1 MMMGPFGERMI
12 QITVGVI
19 DGSKP
24 AGTRQLTIRF
34 RDFQRWM
41 RSAQQSGLRIEQVKT
56 ISSGYA
62 APTLTSAPATKQP
75 ESKPQQVTEK
85 PKVEP
90 KQATTERKNLKL
102 VPLESED
109 AKQPRVENS
118 SQPGETSKG
127 KRSNRRRSKRKAS

>member
-41 RSAQQSGLRIEQVKT
+41 RSAQQSGLKIEEVKT
-56 ISSGYA
+56 ISSVYA
-62 APTLTSAPATKQP
+62 APTLTSVPAIEPPK
-75 ESKPQQVTEK
+75 SKPEQVNEK

-90 KQATTERKNLKL
+90 KQATAERKNLKV

-109 AKQPRVENS
+109 SKQPRIETS

>member
-1 MMMGPFGERMI
+1 MMMGPFGDRMI

-41 RSAQQSGLRIEQVKT
+41 RSAQQSGLKIEQVKT

-62 APTLTSAPATKQP
+62 APTLTSAPATKP
-75 ESKPQQVTEK
+75 PKSKPEPVTEK

-90 KQATTERKNLKL
+90 KQTTTERKNLKV
-102 VPLESED
+102 VPLESEA
-109 AKQPRVENS
+109 AKPSKVEVS
-118 SQPGETSKG
+118 SQPGETNKG